1 MMDKRKLNRLHR
13 RRKRAQD
20 RVNIKIHEK
29 IEELKKDKKFMEK
42 IDKEIKNLDEKQ
54 LKRYINSKAYKISKD
69 EDSRQ
74 KRILQTESG
83 NEAG

>member
-1 MMDKRKLNRLHR
+1 MDKRKLNRLHR